1 MFLVCFKVLQNLE
14 FLNEKLT
21 LELVLKSFSGKNNP
35 VEAPGFRFCN
45 TVPYDLE
52 ELREFRA
59 LISWVLA

>member
-1 MFLVCFKVLQNLE
+1 MFRGLQNLE

-21 LELVLKSFSGKNNP
+21 LELVLKPFSGKNNS
-35 VEAPGFRFCN
+35 VEASGFQFCN
-45 TVPYDLE
+45 SVPYDLE